1 MRNITIARAFFLLI
15 LANLYICSYSYA
27 ITADEII
34 KRVESNLN
42 GETAEMEISMEI
54 FTSRTSRT
62 MKMKSYSVGDEKSF
76 IKITYPKKDQG
87 ITFLK
92 IDKGMWQYVPKIE
105 KIIKIP
111 ASMMLQS
118 WMGSDFTNDDLV
130 KEGSFVEDYQHQ
142 LLGEREV
149 SGTPTFAVELLPKP
163 EAAVVW
169 GKVIYCVRKSD
180 LAPQLIE
187 YFDEQGEL
195 VRRLEYSDFQQVG
208 GRVIPTTWQMIPAD
222 KPGKKTTIVVRQ
234 VEYDQPIDSEIFTR
248 RNLGRAIAANL

>member
-1 MRNITIARAFFLLI
+1 MKVFVALAALLLPLSVFSSEMSGAEMVAEAELI
-15 LANLYICSYSYA
+15 LW
-27 ITADEII
+27 
-34 KRVESNLN
+34 
-42 GETAEMEISMEI
+42 G
-54 FTSRTSRT
+54 RT
-62 MKMKSYSVGDEKSF
+62 MQGDFDMVVTTPSWERKLSLRAWMDRPKLSF
-76 IKITYPKKDQG
+76 LRILQPAKERG
-87 ITFLK
+87 ISSLRVASE
-92 IDKGMWQYVPKIE
+92 MWNYIPKIE
-105 KIIKIP
+105 RTVKVP
-111 ASMMLQS
+111 PSMMLQP
-118 WMGSDFTNDDLV
+118 WFGSDFTNDDLV